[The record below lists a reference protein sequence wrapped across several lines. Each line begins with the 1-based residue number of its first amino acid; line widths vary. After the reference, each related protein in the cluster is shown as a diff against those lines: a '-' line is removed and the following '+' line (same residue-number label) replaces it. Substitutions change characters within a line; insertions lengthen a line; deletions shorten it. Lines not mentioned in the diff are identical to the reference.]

1 MHTEDYG
8 DLRVVFVDPD
18 GPLIS
23 TGGQANDLIGD
34 AWGSEATVIAV
45 PVERLDPAFFELRSG
60 LAGEIAQKVVNYRL
74 RLVVVGDTSV
84 YEARSS
90 ALRDWIWE
98 SNRGTQVWFVPDRA
112 ALAARLTTP

>member
-1 MHTEDYG
+1 MDTEDNG
-8 DLRVVFVDPD
+8 DVRVVFVDAD

-34 AWGSEATVIAV
+34 AWGAEATVIAV
-45 PVERLDPAFFELRSG
+45 PVERLDPSFFDLRSG

-74 RLVVVGDTSV
+74 RLVIVGDISGFETS
-84 YEARSS
+84 SS

-112 ALAARLTTP
+112 ALAARLAAH